1 MVDNLSP
8 PPANPVQIDK
18 KFIILYWTKYYH
30 FLDFGNIGLG
40 GKPFVT
46 CDRAGINSGCMA
58 TTDRNLLNQSDAVI
72 FHFRTINVSDMPPPE
87 WRRPQQHFIFFEVE
101 SPVHTYLP
109 ALRWPSLKSY
119 FNRTI
124 TYRRDSDVV
133 YLQTHGRLK
142 CINESSSC
150 VDFPLAAK
158 SNIQID
164 SDPAD
169 GFPVNL
175 TLKNRTAA
183 WFVSNCHSDGV
194 GGSWR
199 EFLVRNLS
207 QFITVDVY
215 GGCATEEAKKC
226 PNRPACNPMLT
237 QYYRFYLCFEN
248 SLCPDYVTEKCYRPL
263 AYDTVP
269 VVYGGSDYSLF
280 FPAGSY
286 INAMD
291 FDSPESLANYLK
303 KLMTDDELYLSYFR
317 WRRKYVVDL
326 APKDSWCQLC
336 RMLRDP
342 ETKSKTYDIA
352 PWWSGELINHTCL
365 LSPPKSLVFT

>member
-1 MVDNLSP
+1 LTPSSGCEAQNG
-8 PPANPVQIDK
+8 K
-18 KFIILYWTKYYH
+18 KSIILYWTKYYDEI
-30 FLDFGNIGLG
+30 DFGNAGLG
-40 GKPFVT
+40 GKPFAH
-46 CDRAGINSGCMA
+46 CDDDGGCLA
-58 TTDRNLLNQSDAVI
+58 TNDRGLLNDSDAVI
-72 FHFRTINVSDMPPPE
+72 FQARSINLSDLPK
-87 WRRPQQHFIFFEVE
+87 WRRPHQHFIFFEVE
-101 SPVHTYLP
+101 SPAHVYKFKDSFF
-109 ALRWPSLKSY
+109 RDY
-119 FNRTI
+119 FNRTM

-133 YLQTHGRLK
+133 YLQTHGRLR
-142 CINESSSC
+142 CIDESSSC
-150 VDFPLAAK
+150 VDFPLAVK

-169 GFPVNL
+169 RFPVNL

-207 QFITVDVY
+207 QFIPVDIY

-226 PNRPACNPMLT
+226 PNRPVCNPMLT

-286 INAMD
+286 INALD

-317 WRRKYVVDL
+317 WRRKYVVDP